1 MKLFYY
7 AAAAMLSCT
16 VVSAAE
22 VAGTPRDSNIQNTA
36 GYDGTRVEAQLLV
49 NVQDKTKVVHFIRD
63 NNDPRVV
70 TKTYLLKHR
79 KFVVLLLTLFYERY
93 IFIFTVATQRR
104 GSLTDQGRK

>member
-1 MKLFYY
+1 MKSFYY
-7 AAAAMLSCT
+7 ASIILLAAAAL
-16 VVSAAE
+16 SAAE

-70 TKTYLLKHR
+70 TKTYLLKH
-79 KFVVLLLTLFYERY
+79 V
-93 IFIFTVATQRR
+93 
-104 GSLTDQGRK
+104 DP